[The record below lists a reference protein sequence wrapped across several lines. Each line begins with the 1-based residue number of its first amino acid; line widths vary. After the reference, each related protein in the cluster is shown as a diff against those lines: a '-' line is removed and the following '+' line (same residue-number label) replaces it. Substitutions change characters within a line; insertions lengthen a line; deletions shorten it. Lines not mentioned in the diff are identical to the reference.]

1 MKLYIMRHAEA
12 EDSAESGGD
21 EARPLTVRG
30 RERTRDAAGG
40 LRALGLRFDAI
51 LTSSLLR
58 AAETAELVADE
69 YANNPPPRALPALSP
84 DVSARE
90 ALAALTPF
98 TRYGEVL
105 VVGHEP
111 QLSRLVAML
120 LTAGGGITIRL
131 KKGACVALN
140 VPKAVEPGAAELR
153 WMLTQRQLRRLRKS

>member
-1 MKLYIMRHAEA
+1 MNLYIMRHAEA
-12 EDSAESGGD
+12 EDEAESGGD

-69 YANNPPPRALPALSP
+69 YANNPPPQVLPALLP
-84 DVSARE
+84 DVSPRE

-98 TRYGEVL
+98 ARHSEVL

-111 QLSRLVAML
+111 QLSRLVGLL
-120 LTAGGGITIRL
+120 LTSGGTFAIKL
-131 KKGACVALN
+131 KKGACVAMD
-140 VPKAVEPGAAELR
+140 VPKTIEPGAGELL
-153 WMLTQRQLRRLRKS
+153 WMLTQRQLRKLRKS